1 MPLVGN
7 EAAEYGYEAENR
19 HFVRCFR
26 DGVQPE
32 EDFQAGFE
40 VTELLMAAYMS
51 AEQGRVLE
59 WKPEGLE
66 RFVPAVARGEWRP

>member
-1 MPLVGN
+1 MPERREFL
-7 EAAEYGYEAENR
+7 AA
-19 HFVRCFR
+19 
-26 DGVQPE
+26 
-32 EDFQAGFE
+32 
-40 VTELLMAAYMS
+40 LMAAYMS